1 MTNKKCVFASFA
13 KEKHRAHRL
22 CFKIAKIE
30 LRELSWVTQ
39 WNLTQ
44 SEQHCNYT
52 HLFVVNNVT
61 LSQLYSPLAL
71 DEIIPH
77 LVYFRYILASV
88 YKELCSEVMLP
99 RKSVWMITSRWSL
112 REYSSEK
119 NSITRLFHPR
129 VLLWIEENNIHWTDT
144 GCMFLTGKVLYWKQ
158 LLHISA

>member
-88 YKELCSEVMLP
+88 YKELCSEVMPGNLYGWLHLDGHSGSIP
-99 RKSVWMITSRWSL
+99 LK
-112 REYSSEK
+112 K
-119 NSITRLFHPR
+119 NSVTRLFHPR